1 MENNFSVNIV
11 DDFHNSIE
19 IFAGGGG
26 LALGVANAGFKHSYM
41 VEWDKDSAQTLKLNN
56 LKFDQNH
63 IGEKFLFNGDIH
75 QVNFKDYEGKIELLS
90 GGPPCQPFSI
100 GGKSK
105 AYNDKRDLFSEA
117 TRTLSEIKPKA
128 FMFENVRGLLR
139 KNFSKYFGYIIL
151 QLTYPFIAK
160 KGNEQWS
167 EHLARLE
174 KYHTSIH
181 TEDLKYNVLFHLVNA
196 ADYGIP
202 QKRERV
208 FIIGFRS
215 DVSANYSF
223 PEPTHSKEALD
234 FAKYGSGE
242 YWEKHNLKKQTNK
255 DYIASPVKDFDKKP
269 WVTVRDALED
279 LPNPKQKNSIP
290 NHIYQGGAKIYP
302 GHTGSTLDEPSKTI
316 KAGTHGVPGGENML
330 IDDRGKARYY
340 TVREA
345 ARIQTFP
352 DDYIFPCSWTESM
365 RQIGNAVPV
374 KLGGIVAKSVY
385 ETLEMEKTNNAV

>member
-1 MENNFSVNIV
+1 MVQRNSENEVF
-11 DDFHNSIE
+11 FPNSIE

-26 LALGVANAGFKHSYM
+26 LSLGVAEAGFKHSYM
-41 VEWDKDSAQTLKLNN
+41 VEWNKDSAQTLMYNN
-56 LKFDQNH
+56 QKFDSNH
-63 IGEKFLFNGDIH
+63 LGEKILFNGDIH
-75 QVNFKDYEGKIELLS
+75 QVSFKDYEGKIELLS

-100 GGKSK
+100 GGKSM
-105 AYNDKRDLFSEA
+105 AYNDNRDLFSES
-117 TRTLSEIKPKA
+117 TRTLFEVKPKA

-139 KNFSKYFGYIIL
+139 KNFSKYFSYIIL
-151 QLTYPFIAK
+151 QLTYPLITRK
-160 KGNEQWS
+160 ENEQWTD
-167 EHLARLE
+167 HLVRLE
-174 KYHTSIH
+174 KYHTSYH

-215 DVSANYSF
+215 DVSAEYSF
-223 PEPTHSKEALD
+223 PLPTHSKQALD
-234 FAKYGSGE
+234 YAKYVTGE
-242 YWEKHNLKKQTNK
+242 YWEKHNLAKQKNN
-255 DYIASPVKDFDKKP
+255 DYIPCLDFEKKP
-269 WVTVRDALED
+269 WVTVRDVLKD
-279 LPNPKQKNSIP
+279 LPNPETPNDIP
-290 NHIYQGGAKIYP
+290 NHIYQGGAKVYS
-302 GHTGSTLDEPSKTI
+302 GHTGSVLDEPSKTI

-330 IDDRGKARYY
+330 IDDNGNARYY

-374 KLGGIVAKSVY
+374 KLAGIVAKSVY
-385 ETLEMEKTNNAV
+385 KTLEMERIKDAG